1 MVEGGSGR
9 NQNGSCEANPVGI
22 SNARNDRQHAAS
34 VPVLVVIARERTAEG
49 VDSGCCHCRPI
60 RLLRIGLACLSDV
73 FGCGSDS
80 KGCYRSCHPE
90 TTLEEP
96 AESLFAEVT
105 EPGRPH

>member
-34 VPVLVVIARERTAEG
+34 VPVLVVIAQERTAEG
-49 VDSGCCHCRPI
+49 EDSGCCHCRPI

-73 FGCGSDS
+73 FRRGSDS
-80 KGCYRSCHPE
+80 NARYPSCHPE
-90 TTLEEP
+90 TLLEDP
-96 AESLFAEVT
+96 AEILLADV
-105 EPGRPH
+105 PD